1 MNEDEVQRKR
11 RQNEETATERRAGLL
26 GLLYLDTR
34 DFEQTMPLVRHVLTK
49 EEMHEHFIIP
59 LQVGEGSTPYQFMVT
74 SQTPRHVIEEM
85 QKAWPMSVP
94 LIADCGWGNNWLE
107 AH

>member
-1 MNEDEVQRKR
+1 MNEDEVQSKR
-11 RQNEETATERRAGLL
+11 RQNEEAATERRAGLL

-49 EEMHEHFIIP
+49 KEMHENFMIP

-74 SQTPRHVIEEM
+74 SQTPRHVIEQM
-85 QKAWPMSVP
+85 QKQ
-94 LIADCGWGNNWLE
+94 L
-107 AH
+107 